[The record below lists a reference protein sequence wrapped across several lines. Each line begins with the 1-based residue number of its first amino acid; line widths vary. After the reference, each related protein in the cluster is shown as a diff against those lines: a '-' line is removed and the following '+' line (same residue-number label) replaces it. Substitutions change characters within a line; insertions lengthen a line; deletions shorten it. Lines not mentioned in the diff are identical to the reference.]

1 MICFNNCVNI
11 FVLQQFYTKLS
22 GINSIYHLRMFV
34 HLLILMTF
42 IEYVLQL

>member
-22 GINSIYHLRMFV
+22 GINSIYHLFGFKNV
-34 HLLILMTF
+34 CLSFNFNNI
-42 IEYVLQL
+42 Y